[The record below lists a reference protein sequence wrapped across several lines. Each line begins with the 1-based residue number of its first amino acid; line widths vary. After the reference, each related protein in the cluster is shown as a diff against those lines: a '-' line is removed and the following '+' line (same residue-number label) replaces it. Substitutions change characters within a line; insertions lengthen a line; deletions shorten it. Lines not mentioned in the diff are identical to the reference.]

1 MFRVLIRSD
10 NTTIVTE
17 NQRIMQNSKLVDT
30 LEIVVDKEY
39 NGITMKDCTAY
50 LEYLTPINHKMGQV
64 VLEVADEN
72 YETDYLLYKMQI
84 DTSITSEVGQVQ
96 FRVHFI
102 NVEMDEEGKVT
113 TPVRQTD
120 TFTMTVIPIADWFVA
135 PDDLLSA
142 LDQRLIANQQTI
154 KAMADLQTSVG
165 NGKLDDITL
174 DTESNLIYGT
184 SNGEK
189 KGTGIKISDLGD
201 AIADNTKDGLVVLN
215 SYDDE
220 GDVLDVD

>member
-10 NTTIVTE
+10 NSTIVTE

-39 NGITMKDCTAY
+39 NGLSMAECTAY
-50 LEYLTPINHKMGQV
+50 LEYLTPINHKIGQV
-64 VLEVADEN
+64 VLEIADEN
-72 YETDYLLYKMQI
+72 YENDYLLYKMKI
-84 DTSITSEVGQVQ
+84 DTNLTNEVGQVQ

-102 NVEMDEEGKVT
+102 QAEMNEEGKVT

-120 TFTMTVIPIADWFVA
+120 SFIMTVIPISDWFSA
-135 PDDLLSA
+135 PDELLSA

-154 KAMADLQTSVG
+154 KALADLQNTLSDE
-165 NGKLDDITL
+165 KLDDIKL
-174 DTESNLIYGT
+174 DITSNEIYGT

-189 KGTGIKISDLGD
+189 KGEGIKLSDLGD
-201 AIADNTKDGLVVLN
+201 AIADNTEDGMVVIN
-215 SYDDE
+215 TYDDE
-220 GDVLDVD
+220 EDGS

>member
-39 NGITMKDCTAY
+39 NGLSMAECTAY
-50 LEYLTPINHKMGQV
+50 LEYLTPINHKIGQV
-64 VLEVADEN
+64 VLEIADEN
-72 YETDYLLYKMQI
+72 YENDYLLYKMEI
-84 DTSITSEVGQVQ
+84 DTNLTNEVGQVQ

-102 NVEMDEEGKVT
+102 QVEMNEEGKVT

-120 TFTMTVIPIADWFVA
+120 SFIMTVIPISDWMTL
-135 PDDLLSA
+135 PDNLLSG
-142 LDQRLIANQQTI
+142 LDQRLIVIQQTN
-154 KAMADLQTSVG
+154 KAMADLQNTLS
-165 NGKLDDITL
+165 NEKLDDIKL
-174 DTESNLIYGT
+174 DITSNEIYGT

-189 KGTGIKISDLGD
+189 KGDGIKLSDLGD
-201 AIADNTKDGLVVLN
+201 AIADNTEDGMVVIN
-215 SYDDE
+215 TYDDE
-220 GDVLDVD
+220 EDGS

>member
-39 NGITMKDCTAY
+39 NGLMAECTAY
-50 LEYLTPINHKMGQV
+50 LEYLTPINHKIGQV
-64 VLEVADEN
+64 VLEIADEN
-72 YETDYLLYKMQI
+72 YENDYLLYKMKI
-84 DTSITSEVGQVQ
+84 DTNLTNEVGQVQ

-102 NVEMDEEGKVT
+102 QVEMNEEGKVT

-120 TFTMTVIPIADWFVA
+120 SFIMTVIPISDWMTL
-135 PDDLLSA
+135 PDDLLSG
-142 LDQRLIANQQTI
+142 LDQRLIVMQQTN
-154 KAMADLQTSVG
+154 KAMADLQNTLSDE
-165 NGKLDDITL
+165 KLDDIKL
-174 DTESNLIYGT
+174 DITSNEIYGT

-189 KGTGIKISDLGD
+189 KGEGIKLSDLGD
-201 AIADNTKDGLVVLN
+201 AIADNTKDGMVVIN
-215 SYDDE
+215 TYDDE
-220 GDVLDVD
+220 EDGS

>member
-39 NGITMKDCTAY
+39 NGLSMAECTAY
-50 LEYLTPINHKMGQV
+50 LEYLTPINHKIGQV
-64 VLEVADEN
+64 VLEIADEN
-72 YETDYLLYKMQI
+72 YENDYLLYKMKI
-84 DTSITSEVGQVQ
+84 DTNLTNEVGQVQ

-102 NVEMDEEGKVT
+102 QVEMNEEGKVT

-120 TFTMTVIPIADWFVA
+120 SFIMTIIPISDWFST
-135 PDDLLSA
+135 PDELLSA
-142 LDQRLIANQQTI
+142 LDQRLITNQQTI
-154 KAMADLQTSVG
+154 KAMADLQNTLSDE
-165 NGKLDDITL
+165 KLDDIKL
-174 DTESNLIYGT
+174 DITSNEIYGT

-189 KGTGIKISDLGD
+189 KGEGIKLSDLGD
-201 AIADNTKDGLVVLN
+201 AIADNTEDGMVVIN
-215 SYDDE
+215 TYDDE
-220 GDVLDVD
+220 EDGS

>member
-39 NGITMKDCTAY
+39 NGLSMAECTAY
-50 LEYLTPINHKMGQV
+50 LEYLTPINHKIGQV
-64 VLEVADEN
+64 VLEIADEN
-72 YETDYLLYKMQI
+72 YENDYLLYKMKI
-84 DTSITSEVGQVQ
+84 DTNLTNEVGQVQ

-102 NVEMDEEGKVT
+102 QVEMNEEGKVT

-120 TFTMTVIPIADWFVA
+120 SFIMTVIPISDWMTL
-135 PDDLLSA
+135 PDGLLSG
-142 LDQRLIANQQTI
+142 LDQRLIIMQQTN
-154 KAMADLQTSVG
+154 KAMVDLQNTLSDE
-165 NGKLDDITL
+165 KLDDIKL
-174 DTESNLIYGT
+174 DITSNEIYGT

-189 KGTGIKISDLGD
+189 KGEGIKLSDLGD
-201 AIADNTKDGLVVLN
+201 AIADNTKDGMVVIN
-215 SYDDE
+215 TYDDE
-220 GDVLDVD
+220 EDGS

>member
-30 LEIVVDKEY
+30 LEIIVDKEY
-39 NGITMKDCTAY
+39 NNLNMEECTAY

-64 VLEVADEN
+64 ILEVADNN
-72 YETDYLLYKMQI
+72 YENDYLLYKMKI
-84 DTSITSEVGQVQ
+84 DTNLTNEVGQVQ

-102 NVEMDEEGKVT
+102 QVEMNEEGKVT

-120 TFTMTVIPIADWFVA
+120 SFTMTVIPISDWFSA

-154 KAMADLQTSVG
+154 KAMADLQNTLSDE
-165 NGKLDDITL
+165 KLDDIKL
-174 DTESNLIYGT
+174 DIESNEIYGT
-184 SNGEK
+184 SNGNK
-189 KGTGIKISDLGD
+189 KGEGIKLSDLGD
-201 AIADNTKDGLVVLN
+201 AIADNTEDGMVVIN
-215 SYDDE
+215 TYNDE
-220 GDVLDVD
+220 EDGS

>member
-39 NGITMKDCTAY
+39 NGLSMAECTAY
-50 LEYLTPINHKMGQV
+50 LEYLTPINHKVGQV
-64 VLEVADEN
+64 VLEISDDN
-72 YETDYLLYKMQI
+72 YENDYLLYKMKI
-84 DTSITSEVGQVQ
+84 DTNLTNEVGQVQ

-102 NVEMDEEGKVT
+102 QVEMNEEGKVT

-120 TFTMTVIPIADWFVA
+120 SFIMTVIPISDWMTL
-135 PDDLLSA
+135 PDGLLSG
-142 LDQRLIANQQTI
+142 LDQRLIVMQQTN
-154 KAMADLQTSVG
+154 KAMADLQNTLSDE
-165 NGKLDDITL
+165 KLDDIKL
-174 DTESNLIYGT
+174 DITSNEIYGT

-189 KGTGIKISDLGD
+189 KGEGIKLSDLGD
-201 AIADNTKDGLVVLN
+201 AIADNTKDGMVVIN
-215 SYDDE
+215 TYDDE
-220 GDVLDVD
+220 EDGS

>member
-30 LEIVVDKEY
+30 LELVVDKEY
-39 NGITMKDCTAY
+39 NGLSMAECTAY
-50 LEYLTPINHKMGQV
+50 LEYLTPINHKVGQV
-64 VLEVADEN
+64 VLEIADDN
-72 YETDYLLYKMQI
+72 YENDYLLYKMKI
-84 DTSITSEVGQVQ
+84 DTNLTNEVGQVQ

-102 NVEMDEEGKVT
+102 QVEMNEEGKVT

-120 TFTMTVIPIADWFVA
+120 SFIMTVIPISDWFSA
-135 PDDLLSA
+135 PDELLSA

-154 KAMADLQTSVG
+154 KALADLQNTLSDE
-165 NGKLDDITL
+165 KLDDIKL
-174 DTESNLIYGT
+174 DITSNEIYGT

-189 KGTGIKISDLGD
+189 KGEGIKLSDLGD
-201 AIADNTKDGLVVLN
+201 AIADNTEDGMVVIN
-215 SYDDE
+215 TYDDE
-220 GDVLDVD
+220 EDGS

>member
-39 NGITMKDCTAY
+39 NGLSMAECTAY
-50 LEYLTPINHKMGQV
+50 LEYLTPINHKIGQV
-64 VLEVADEN
+64 VLEIADEN
-72 YETDYLLYKMQI
+72 YENDYLLYKMKI
-84 DTSITSEVGQVQ
+84 DTNLTNEVGQVQ

-102 NVEMDEEGKVT
+102 QVEMNEEGKVT

-120 TFTMTVIPIADWFVA
+120 SFIMTVIPISDWFSA
-135 PDDLLSA
+135 PDELLSA
-142 LDQRLIANQQTI
+142 LDQRLITNQQTI
-154 KAMADLQTSVG
+154 KAMADLQNTLSDE
-165 NGKLDDITL
+165 KLDDIKL
-174 DTESNLIYGT
+174 DITSNEIYGT

-189 KGTGIKISDLGD
+189 KGDGIKLSDLGD
-201 AIADNTKDGLVVLN
+201 AIADNTKDGMVVIN
-215 SYDDE
+215 TYDDE
-220 GDVLDVD
+220 EDGS

>member
-39 NGITMKDCTAY
+39 NGLSMAECTAY
-50 LEYLTPINHKMGQV
+50 LEYLTPINHKIGQV
-64 VLEVADEN
+64 VLEIADEN
-72 YETDYLLYKMQI
+72 YENDYLLYKMKI
-84 DTSITSEVGQVQ
+84 DTNLTNEVGQVQ

-102 NVEMDEEGKVT
+102 QVEMNGEGKVT

-120 TFTMTVIPIADWFVA
+120 SFIMTVIPISDWFSA
-135 PDDLLSA
+135 PDELLSA
-142 LDQRLIANQQTI
+142 LDQRLITNQQTI
-154 KAMADLQTSVG
+154 KALADLQNTLSDE
-165 NGKLDDITL
+165 KLDDIKL
-174 DTESNLIYGT
+174 DITSNEIYGT

-189 KGTGIKISDLGD
+189 KGEGIKLSDLGD
-201 AIADNTKDGLVVLN
+201 AIADNTKDGMVVIN
-215 SYDDE
+215 TYDDE
-220 GDVLDVD
+220 EDGS

>member
-39 NGITMKDCTAY
+39 NGLSMAECTAY
-50 LEYLTPINHKMGQV
+50 LEYLTPINHKIGQV
-64 VLEVADEN
+64 VLEIADEN
-72 YETDYLLYKMQI
+72 YENDYLLYKMKI
-84 DTSITSEVGQVQ
+84 DTNLTNEVGQVQ

-102 NVEMDEEGKVT
+102 QVEMNEEGKVT

-120 TFTMTVIPIADWFVA
+120 SFIMTVIPISDWMTL
-135 PDDLLSA
+135 PDNLLSG
-142 LDQRLIANQQTI
+142 LDQRLIVIQQTN
-154 KAMADLQTSVG
+154 KAMADLQNTLS
-165 NGKLDDITL
+165 NEKLDDIKL
-174 DTESNLIYGT
+174 DITSNEIYGT

-189 KGTGIKISDLGD
+189 KGDGIKLSDLGD
-201 AIADNTKDGLVVLN
+201 AIADNTKDGMVVIN
-215 SYDDE
+215 TYDDE
-220 GDVLDVD
+220 EDGS

>member
-39 NGITMKDCTAY
+39 NGLSMAECTAY
-50 LEYLTPINHKMGQV
+50 LEYLTPINHKIGQV
-64 VLEVADEN
+64 VLEIADEN
-72 YETDYLLYKMQI
+72 YENDYLLYKMKI
-84 DTSITSEVGQVQ
+84 DTNLTNEVGQVQ

-102 NVEMDEEGKVT
+102 QVEMNEEGKVT

-120 TFTMTVIPIADWFVA
+120 SFIMNVIPISDWMTL
-135 PDDLLSA
+135 PDGLLSS
-142 LDQRLIANQQTI
+142 LDQRLIIMQQTN
-154 KAMADLQTSVG
+154 KAMADLQNTLSDE
-165 NGKLDDITL
+165 KLDDIKL
-174 DTESNLIYGT
+174 DITSNEIYGT

-189 KGTGIKISDLGD
+189 KGEGIKLSDLGD
-201 AIADNTKDGLVVLN
+201 AIADNTKDGMVVIN
-215 SYDDE
+215 TYDDE
-220 GDVLDVD
+220 EDGS

>member
-1 MFRVLIRSD
+1 MFRVLIRGD

-39 NGITMKDCTAY
+39 NGLSMAECTAY
-50 LEYLTPINHKMGQV
+50 LEYLTPINHKIGQV
-64 VLEVADEN
+64 VLEIADEN
-72 YETDYLLYKMQI
+72 YENDYLLYKMKI
-84 DTSITSEVGQVQ
+84 DTNLTNEVGQVQ

-102 NVEMDEEGKVT
+102 QVEMNEEGKVT

-120 TFTMTVIPIADWFVA
+120 SFIMTVIPISDWFSA
-135 PDDLLSA
+135 PDELLSA

-154 KAMADLQTSVG
+154 KALADLQNTLSDE
-165 NGKLDDITL
+165 KLDDIKL
-174 DTESNLIYGT
+174 DITSNEIYGT

-189 KGTGIKISDLGD
+189 KGEGIKLSDLGD
-201 AIADNTKDGLVVLN
+201 AIADNTEDGMVVIN
-215 SYDDE
+215 TYDDE
-220 GDVLDVD
+220 EDGS

>member
-39 NGITMKDCTAY
+39 NGLSMAECTAY
-50 LEYLTPINHKMGQV
+50 LEYLTPINHKIGQV
-64 VLEVADEN
+64 VLEIADEN
-72 YETDYLLYKMQI
+72 YENDYLLYKMKI
-84 DTSITSEVGQVQ
+84 DTNLTNEVGQVQ

-102 NVEMDEEGKVT
+102 QVGMNEEGKVT

-120 TFTMTVIPIADWFVA
+120 SFIMTVIPISDWMTL
-135 PDDLLSA
+135 PDGLLSG
-142 LDQRLIANQQTI
+142 LDQRLIVMQQTN
-154 KAMADLQTSVG
+154 KAMADLQNTLSDE
-165 NGKLDDITL
+165 KLDDIKL
-174 DTESNLIYGT
+174 DITSNEIYGT

-189 KGTGIKISDLGD
+189 KGEGIKLSDLGD
-201 AIADNTKDGLVVLN
+201 AIADNTKDGMVVIN
-215 SYDDE
+215 TYDDE
-220 GDVLDVD
+220 EDGS

>member
-39 NGITMKDCTAY
+39 NGLSMAECTAY
-50 LEYLTPINHKMGQV
+50 LEYLTPINHKIGQV
-64 VLEVADEN
+64 VLEIADEN
-72 YETDYLLYKMQI
+72 YENDYLLYKMKI
-84 DTSITSEVGQVQ
+84 DTNLTNEVGQVQ

-102 NVEMDEEGKVT
+102 QVEMNEEGKVT

-120 TFTMTVIPIADWFVA
+120 SFIMTVIPISDWMTL
-135 PDDLLSA
+135 PDGLLSG
-142 LDQRLIANQQTI
+142 LDQRLIVMQQTN
-154 KAMADLQTSVG
+154 KAMADLQNKLSDE
-165 NGKLDDITL
+165 KLDDIKL
-174 DTESNLIYGT
+174 DITSNEIYGT

-189 KGTGIKISDLGD
+189 KGEGIKLSDLGD
-201 AIADNTKDGLVVLN
+201 AIADNTKDGMVVIN
-215 SYDDE
+215 TYDDE
-220 GDVLDVD
+220 EDGS

>member
-39 NGITMKDCTAY
+39 NGLSMAECTAY
-50 LEYLTPINHKMGQV
+50 LEYLTPINHKIGQV
-64 VLEVADEN
+64 VLEIADEN
-72 YETDYLLYKMQI
+72 YENDYLLYKMKL
-84 DTSITSEVGQVQ
+84 DTNLTNEVGQVQ

-102 NVEMDEEGKVT
+102 QVEMNEEGKVT

-120 TFTMTVIPIADWFVA
+120 SFIMTVIPISDWMTL
-135 PDDLLSA
+135 PDGLLSG
-142 LDQRLIANQQTI
+142 LDQRLIIMQQTN
-154 KAMADLQTSVG
+154 KAMADLQNTLSDE
-165 NGKLDDITL
+165 KLDDIKL
-174 DTESNLIYGT
+174 DITSNEIYGT

-189 KGTGIKISDLGD
+189 KGEGIKLSDLGD
-201 AIADNTKDGLVVLN
+201 AIADNTKDGMVVIN
-215 SYDDE
+215 TYDDE
-220 GDVLDVD
+220 EDGS

>member
-39 NGITMKDCTAY
+39 NGLSMAECTAY
-50 LEYLTPINHKMGQV
+50 LEYLTPINHKIGQV
-64 VLEVADEN
+64 VLEIADEN
-72 YETDYLLYKMQI
+72 YENDYLLYKMEI
-84 DTSITSEVGQVQ
+84 DTNLTNEVGQVQ

-102 NVEMDEEGKVT
+102 QVEMNEEGKVT

-120 TFTMTVIPIADWFVA
+120 SFIMTVIPISDWFSA
-135 PDDLLSA
+135 PDELLSA
-142 LDQRLIANQQTI
+142 LDQRLITNQQTI
-154 KAMADLQTSVG
+154 KAMADLQNTLSDE
-165 NGKLDDITL
+165 KLDDIKL
-174 DTESNLIYGT
+174 DITSNEIYGT

-189 KGTGIKISDLGD
+189 KGDGIKLSDLGD
-201 AIADNTKDGLVVLN
+201 AIADNTKDGMVVIN
-215 SYDDE
+215 TYDDE
-220 GDVLDVD
+220 EDGS